1 MVEARQEERIMTH
14 RIIVCGIYR
23 SGTSLT
29 TKLIREWG
37 AYTGKESDIFQD
49 EYGYLE
55 HLALQKLND
64 ELLGENSR
72 VPTPVD
78 QLIEK
83 AQNPSLRER
92 ALEILTHM
100 DQETEQNGN
109 TAWVWK
115 DPRLPLALPFWANI
129 WGNVTYVIPVRHPVE
144 TIHSA
149 ATMEGLEP
157 EQVPLSAGLA
167 YWQFCMLN
175 ILQFTQNSERKIFI
189 GYDQLIQHPQRES
202 ARLGQFLAAQH
213 GNRKDNGLIENMAS
227 QVTSSERHFHHQQA
241 LAQIN
246 TATREQRALFNF
258 LRVKTIYPDEPFNPD
273 DFALYPGWLEYLY
286 AMDMLLSSNQQGFDS

>member
-1 MVEARQEERIMTH
+1 MTH

-37 AYTGKESDIFQD
+37 AYTGNESDIFQD

-83 AQNPSLRER
+83 AQNPSLRAR
-92 ALEILTHM
+92 AMEILAHM
-100 DQETEQNGN
+100 DEETEQNGK

-115 DPRLPLALPFWANI
+115 DPRLPLALPFWSHI
-129 WGNVTYVIPVRHPVE
+129 WGDVSYVIPVRHPVE

-149 ATMEGLEP
+149 AQMEGLEP
-157 EQVPLSAGLA
+157 EQVPLSAGFA

-175 ILQFTQNSERKIFI
+175 VLQFTQESKRKIFI
-189 GYDQLIQHPQRES
+189 AYDQLIQDPQREC
-202 ARLGQFLAAQH
+202 ARLGQFLNAQY
-213 GNRKDNGLIENMAS
+213 GDKDNNATIENMAS
-227 QVTSSERHFHHQQA
+227 RVTFDERHFHHPLA

-258 LRVKTIYPDEPFNPD
+258 LRVKTVYPDESFLLD

-286 AMDMLLSSNQQGFDS
+286 AMDMLLSSNQQGHDS